1 MDKKV
6 KYYFLIIKSSRG
18 IDKLYRKDEKKIK
31 ALKLMYENLY
41 PKAEISITE
50 EWL

>member
-6 KYYFLIIKSSRG
+6 KYYVLIIKSSKG
-18 IDKLYRKDEKKIK
+18 IDKLYRKDEKKIRS
-31 ALKLMYENLY
+31 LKIMYENLY

-50 EWL
+50 EWV